1 MDKFLFYFP
10 EQPFTNGVTFF
21 FFEAI
26 IGFTLCNIIVLS
38 KFPLEDVLKNWRI
51 DLLKGFLAAL
61 ATVASYGLICVV
73 LQFEQLSA
81 VVSLRQISVL
91 MVVYWG
97 CWKLKEPFGRQ
108 RLFAGLLIL
117 IGVFLI
123 SLSNS
128 AK

>member
-1 MDKFLFYFP
+1 MRK
-10 EQPFTNGVTFF
+10 
-21 FFEAI
+21 
-26 IGFTLCNIIVLS
+26 NIFILS
-38 KFPLEDVLKNWRI
+38 KFPLAKILKNWRI
-51 DLLKGFLAAL
+51 DLLKGLLAGL

-91 MVVYWG
+91 IVIYWG

-117 IGVFLI
+117 IGVILI
-123 SLSNS
+123 SFGNPE
-128 AK
+128 K

>member
-1 MDKFLFYFP
+1 M
-10 EQPFTNGVTFF
+10 
-21 FFEAI
+21 
-26 IGFTLCNIIVLS
+26 
-38 KFPLEDVLKNWRI
+38 
-51 DLLKGFLAAL
+51 
-61 ATVASYGLICVV
+61 ASYGLICVV
-73 LQFEQLSA
+73 LQFEQVSA

-97 CWKLKEPFGRQ
+97 CWKLKEPFGQQ
-108 RLFAGLLIL
+108 RLFAGFLIL